1 MKKIYL
7 DHAATTSTDP
17 AVLEAMI
24 PWFRDR
30 FGNPSSPHTFGREG
44 RAAVETAREK
54 VAALLG
60 AGPMEV
66 VFTSGGTESDTMALW
81 GVARAL
87 RDRGNHIVVSSV
99 EHHAV
104 LEPCREL
111 AGEGFEITQLPVDA
125 NGMVDPDDAARA
137 LTHRTIL
144 VSVMH
149 ANNEIGTIQPVAEIA
164 RLAHA
169 KGIYVHTDAVQ
180 TFGHVP
186 FTVDEI
192 EADLL
197 SLSAHKLYGPK
208 GVGALFIRKGIRIAP
223 LLRGGGQERG
233 RRASTENVPGIVGL
247 GRAAEVARENMAG
260 EAAELARLRERLI
273 EGIRERIE
281 GLRFNGHPERR
292 LPGNVSVS
300 FEGVEA
306 EPLLLTLDLMG
317 IACSG
322 GSACSST
329 SVEVSHVLSAIG
341 REAGMARGTI
351 RFSLGRE
358 TSEEDIDR
366 VLEVHPPVVKR
377 LRAAGRKGTEARQNA

>member
-66 VFTSGGTESDTMALW
+66 VFASGGTESDTMALW

-366 VLEVHPPVVKR
+366 VLEVLPPVVKR

>member
-1 MKKIYL
+1 MKRIYL
-7 DHAATTSTDP
+7 DHAATTPTDP
-17 AVLEAMI
+17 AVLEAMM
-24 PWFRDR
+24 PWFSER
-30 FGNPSSPHTFGREG
+30 FGNPSSLHSFGREAK
-44 RAAVETAREK
+44 AAVESARAK
-54 VAALLG
+54 VADLLG
-60 AGPMEV
+60 AGPEEV
-66 VFTSGGTESDTMALW
+66 VFTGGGTESDNMALR

-87 RDRGNHIVVSSV
+87 RDRGNRIVISAV

-104 LEPCREL
+104 LEPCRDL
-111 AGEGFEITQLPVDA
+111 AGEGFEITQLPVDGH
-125 NGMVDPDDAARA
+125 GMVDPDDVARA
-137 LTHRTIL
+137 LTHRTVL

-149 ANNEIGTIQPVAEIA
+149 ANNEIGTIQPLADIA
-164 RLAHA
+164 HLAHA
-169 KGIYVHTDAVQ
+169 KGIYLHTDAVQ

-192 EADLL
+192 GADLL

-208 GVGALFIRKGIRIAP
+208 GAGALYIRKGTRIAA

-247 GRAAEVARENMAG
+247 GKAADVAREKLD
-260 EAAELARLRERLI
+260 AEVSGLSRLRERLI
-273 EGIRERIE
+273 GGIRDRVEGIR
-281 GLRFNGHPERR
+281 LNGHPERR

-341 REAGMARGTI
+341 LEAGMARGTI

-358 TSEEDIDR
+358 TTEGDIDR
-366 VLEVHPPVVKR
+366 VLEVLPPVVKR
-377 LRAAGRKGTEARQNA
+377 LRAAGRKGTEARQNV

>member
-366 VLEVHPPVVKR
+366 VLEVLPPVVKR

>member
-7 DHAATTSTDP
+7 DHAATTPTDP
-17 AVLEAMI
+17 AVLESMI

-30 FGNPSSPHTFGREG
+30 FGNPSSPHSFGREG
-44 RAAVETAREK
+44 RAAVEAARAK

-66 VFTSGGTESDTMALW
+66 VFTSGGTESDTMALR
-81 GVARAL
+81 GVARVL
-87 RDRGNHIVVSSV
+87 RDRGNHIVVSAV

-111 AGEGFEITQLPVDA
+111 AEEGFEITHLPVDA

-137 LTHRTIL
+137 LSHRTIL

-223 LLRGGGQERG
+223 LLRGGGQERD

-247 GRAAEVARENMAG
+247 GTAAEMAGRNMAD
-260 EAAELARLRERLI
+260 ETEELIRLRERLTG
-273 EGIRERIE
+273 GIRERI
-281 GLRFNGHPERR
+281 GGIRFNGHPERR

-366 VLEVHPPVVKR
+366 VLEVLPPVVKR

>member
-1 MKKIYL
+1 
-7 DHAATTSTDP
+7 
-17 AVLEAMI
+17 
-24 PWFRDR
+24 
-30 FGNPSSPHTFGREG
+30 
-44 RAAVETAREK
+44 
-54 VAALLG
+54 
-60 AGPMEV
+60 
-66 VFTSGGTESDTMALW
+66 MALR

-87 RDRGNHIVVSSV
+87 RDRGNHIVISAV

-104 LEPCREL
+104 LEPCRDL
-111 AGEGFEITQLPVDA
+111 AGEGYEITQLPVDGH
-125 NGMVDPDDAARA
+125 GMVDPDDVARA
-137 LTHRTIL
+137 LTHRTVL

-149 ANNEIGTIQPVAEIA
+149 ANNEIGTIQPLAEIA
-164 RLAHA
+164 RLAHE

-192 EADLL
+192 GADLL
-197 SLSAHKLYGPK
+197 SLSAHKLHGPK
-208 GVGALFIRKGIRIAP
+208 GAGALYIRKGTRIAAQ
-223 LLRGGGQERG
+223 LRGGGQERG

-247 GRAAEVARENMAG
+247 GKAADVAREKMAG
-260 EAAELARLRERLI
+260 EASGLARLRERLVG
-273 EGIRERIE
+273 GIRERVE
-281 GLRFNGHPERR
+281 GIRFNGHPERR

-341 REAGMARGTI
+341 LEAGMARGTI
-351 RFSLGRE
+351 RFSLGRDTTE
-358 TSEEDIDR
+358 ADIDR
-366 VLEVHPPVVKR
+366 VLDVLPPVVKR
-377 LRAAGRKGTEARQNA
+377 LRAAGRKAAEARQSA

>member
-7 DHAATTSTDP
+7 DHAATTSTAP

-366 VLEVHPPVVKR
+366 VLEVLPPVVKR

>member
-7 DHAATTSTDP
+7 DHAATTPTDP

-247 GRAAEVARENMAG
+247 GRAAEVAHENMAG

-273 EGIRERIE
+273 GGIRERIE

-341 REAGMARGTI
+341 LEAGMARGTI

-358 TSEEDIDR
+358 TTEEEIDR
-366 VLEVHPPVVKR
+366 VLQVLPPVVKR

>member
-1 MKKIYL
+1 MKRFYL
-7 DHAATTSTDP
+7 DHAATTPMDP
-17 AVLEAMI
+17 EVLEAMM

-30 FGNPSSPHTFGREG
+30 FGNPSSPHAFGREG

-125 NGMVDPDDAARA
+125 HGMVDPDDAARV

-144 VSVMH
+144 ISVMH

-197 SLSAHKLYGPK
+197 SLSGHKLYGPK
-208 GVGALFIRKGIRIAP
+208 GVGALYIRKGIRIAP

-247 GRAAEVARENMAG
+247 GKAAEVAGNIMT
-260 EAAELARLRERLI
+260 AETEEIIRLRERLAR
-273 EGIRERIE
+273 GILERIE
-281 GLRFNGHPERR
+281 EVRLNGHPERR
-292 LPGNVSVS
+292 LSGNVSVS
-300 FEGVEA
+300 FAGVEA

-317 IACSG
+317 IAWSG

-341 REAGMARGTI
+341 LEPDLARGTI

-358 TSEEDIDR
+358 TTGDDIDR
-366 VLEVHPPVVKR
+366 VLEVLPPIVKR
-377 LRAAGRKGTEARQNA
+377 LRAAGRRRTEARPNV

>member
-7 DHAATTSTDP
+7 DHAATTPTDP
-17 AVLEAMI
+17 AVLESMI

-366 VLEVHPPVVKR
+366 VLEVLPPVVKR

>member
-1 MKKIYL
+1 MKRIYL
-7 DHAATTSTDP
+7 DHAATTPTDP

-247 GRAAEVARENMAG
+247 GRAAEVAHENMAG

-273 EGIRERIE
+273 GGIRERIE

-341 REAGMARGTI
+341 LEAGMARGTI

-358 TSEEDIDR
+358 TTEEEIDR
-366 VLEVHPPVVKR
+366 VLQVLPPVVKR

>member
-7 DHAATTSTDP
+7 DHAATTPTDP
-17 AVLEAMI
+17 AVLESMI

-233 RRASTENVPGIVGL
+233 RRAATENVPGIVGL

-366 VLEVHPPVVKR
+366 VLEVLPPVVKR